1 MVIVVADVDKKKAEY
16 CGDDIYKWMVVV
28 TIFAKV
34 GKADFVMKQLKSG
47 CFVLPFDANIKMNG
61 KEN

>member
-28 TIFAKV
+28 TILVEV
-34 GKADFVMKQLKSG
+34 GRADFMLKPSKSG
-47 CFVLPFDANIKMNG
+47 CFVV
-61 KEN
+61 